1 MPTNENLIF
10 DCANNTNKQK
20 RSSKCAM
27 VFSQKGTKR
36 MNTSTNTTQVSKAM
50 RYAEY
55 LRVYGTTDNVN
66 NNG

>member
-1 MPTNENLIF
+1 MSETNLVF

-36 MNTSTNTTQVSKAM
+36 MNTSTNVTQVSKAM

-55 LRVYGTTDNVN
+55 LRMRGNTDFVN